1 MGGTMKRALPLIL
14 LCLAARAEDLTTTE
28 GKVYKEVTIRKV
40 EPDGLAIMHAEGL
53 AKVPFTKL
61 SAEIQK
67 KHGYD
72 PAKAKEFAEKQ
83 EAQQKANEDAIDR
96 GLAVQAREQKVEE
109 KPAAETP
116 APAVTRKPGRLVLGK
131 KTKKQEIGGRIL
143 QVLQEGLLFSGGS
156 GSPWL
161 MVDHPEQRTL
171 TDGRTVKCYAVKTE
185 AIFEYTDLQG
195 GARTVAVWQYAGKRL
210 GR

>member
-1 MGGTMKRALPLIL
+1 MKRALPLIL

-40 EPDGLAIMHAEGL
+40 EPDGLAIMHAEGM

-61 SAEIQK
+61 SQEIQK

-72 PAKAKEFAEKQ
+72 PEKAKEFAEKQ
-83 EAQQKANEDAIDR
+83 EATRKATEDGIDK
-96 GLAVQAREQKVEE
+96 GLAEQARAKKAEE

-116 APAVTRKPGRLVLGK
+116 ATEVKRKPARLVLGK
-131 KTKKQEIGGRIL
+131 KTKKQEIGGRVM
-143 QVLQEGLLFSGGS
+143 QVVPEGLLFSGGG

-161 MVDHPEQRTL
+161 MVDHPEQGTL
-171 TDGRTVKCYAVKTE
+171 TDGRSVKCYAVKTE
-185 AIFEYTDLQG
+185 AVFQYTDITG
-195 GARTVAVWQYAGKRL
+195 STRTVAVWQYAGKRY
-210 GR
+210 GK